1 MGVTILQML
10 LFLHRELFITGQET
24 KSMLNNSGPRYK
36 RSKIERKM
44 NTDVLFCVLL
54 LFFMCLIGALGTV
67 RGTSPSIIQNALHA
81 HYFNIQ
87 APKWHF
93 DSELQKK
100 RGCVRSVSVLL
111 ISQQSTEIKNKVL
124 LQPRTTLSLSF
135 PSVRH
140 EPKKDTST
148 DTQNSSLIHW
158 SLMKAMII
166 LAPLSL
172 WFKFNDALLEYL
184 LYWNTVLSKA
194 MSLMNVNVSQAI
206 LSGWKL
212 LPQCPHTSSLT
223 WMAIIL
229 LQYWRDFTCSSQW
242 SSYYRY
248 TVCHTRHIKDI

>member
-1 MGVTILQML
+1 MGVAILQML

-44 NTDVLFCVLL
+44 NTDVLYCVLL

-87 APKWHF
+87 APEWHF
-93 DSELQKK
+93 DSEFWK
-100 RGCVRSVSVLL
+100 RGCVRAVSVLL

-124 LQPRTTLSLSF
+124 LQPRTTLTLSL

-148 DTQNSSLIHW
+148 DTQNSSLTHW
-158 SLMKAMII
+158 SLMKAMSI
-166 LAPLSL
+166 LALLSL
-172 WFKFNDALLEYL
+172 WFKLNYALLEYL

-194 MSLMNVNVSQAI
+194 MSLMNVNVSQAT
-206 LSGWKL
+206 LSGWEL
-212 LPQCPHTSSLT
+212 LPPCPHTSSPT
-223 WMAIIL
+223 EMAITL
-229 LQYWRDFTCSSQW
+229 LQY
-242 SSYYRY
+242 
-248 TVCHTRHIKDI
+248 

>member
-1 MGVTILQML
+1 MSAAILQML
-10 LFLHRELFITGQET
+10 LFLHRELFITGHET

-44 NTDVLFCVLL
+44 NTDVLYCVLL

-100 RGCVRSVSVLL
+100 WGCVRSVSVLL
-111 ISQQSTEIKNKVL
+111 ISQQSTEIKNKVF
-124 LQPRTTLSLSF
+124 LQPHTTLMLSF

-140 EPKKDTST
+140 ESKKDTT

-166 LAPLSL
+166 LALFHCGSSSVM
-172 WFKFNDALLEYL
+172 
-184 LYWNTVLSKA
+184 LYWNMCFIEIQYCQK
-194 MSLMNVNVSQAI
+194 
-206 LSGWKL
+206 
-212 LPQCPHTSSLT
+212 QCH
-223 WMAIIL
+223 
-229 LQYWRDFTCSSQW
+229 
-242 SSYYRY
+242 
-248 TVCHTRHIKDI
+248 